1 MNKILYIYNLHS
13 YRSWEQFCNFNNNF
27 YNFISY
33 LKPMGY
39 LEGALYTLEYQPY
52 MTVLKSAIRTADG
65 SRTANACSSM
75 NMLSKLPTLA
85 VLWMVLGS
93 TGENVKKLNIAARYQ
108 NGQRQQFYGHV
119 VKTANAGS
127 SMDGFGPSER
137 KCQQNEYCSTL
148 SKLPTLAVLW
158 KLFGPARNKLRDT
171 LQG

>member
-93 TGENVKKLNIAARYQ
+93 TGENVNKLNIVARYQ
-108 NGQRQQFYGHV
+108 NCQRQQFYGHFWAQREFDV
-119 VKTANAGS
+119 YKTADGCS
-127 SMDGFGPSER
+127 SMDTFGPSE
-137 KCQQNEYCSTL
+137 KNAE
-148 SKLPTLAVLW
+148 
-158 KLFGPARNKLRDT
+158 
-171 LQG
+171 